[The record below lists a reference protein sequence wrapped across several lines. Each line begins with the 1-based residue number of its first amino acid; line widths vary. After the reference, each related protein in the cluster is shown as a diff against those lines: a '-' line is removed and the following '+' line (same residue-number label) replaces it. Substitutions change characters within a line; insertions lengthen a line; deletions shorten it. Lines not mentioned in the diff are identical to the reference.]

1 MSWWGWPLLVRRI
14 LVGVGVFVLSGTRH
28 LAPRRSR
35 GQNRARAAPR
45 GQSLW
50 HLGSTDA
57 FLPLFARSPSVVLG
71 QRGAMPA
78 DRRRAGAGG
87 VGRDVSGRVAVPR
100 RPRSRQR
107 LRGSRGSR
115 NRRVQ

>member
-14 LVGVGVFVLSGTRH
+14 LVGVGVFVLWTH
-28 LAPRRSR
+28 LAPRRPR

-50 HLGSTDA
+50 HLGSTGG
-57 FLPLFARSPSVVLG
+57 FLPLLTRSPSVVFG

-78 DRRRAGAGG
+78 DRRRAGVGG
-87 VGRDVSGRVAVPR
+87 VGRDVSGRVAAPR